1 MDTTIQNTEEL
12 QPKIEYEYF
21 EEDGIKYQT
30 EIHPDGTR
38 ITTQY
43 HEPNEVIEVVEEV
56 VEEEPLTETEQ
67 IMMAL
72 TDLYE
77 QNEKLQAD
85 NENIMLALADI
96 YEGETPSE

>member
-1 MDTTIQNTEEL
+1 MDTTIQNAE
-12 QPKIEYEYF
+12 PKIEYEYF

-30 EIHPDGTR
+30 EIQPDGTR

-43 HEPNEVIEVVEEV
+43 HDPSEVIEVVEEV
-56 VEEEPLTETEQ
+56 EEEEPLTETEQ